1 MRPPHTLTPAP
12 RRWHL
17 AGSAAVAA
25 LLALGAHGAAL
36 AQAWPDKPLKVVVGF
51 PPGGAADQI
60 ARLVST
66 PLAAALGQPVV
77 VENRAGAGGNIGA
90 DLVAKA
96 PGAQEMLGLGLTAA
110 MVRYAAR
117 SEWAVTVEDML
128 ARRWRVLFLDA
139 RLAAQM
145 APRVAELLEQETGID
160 PALPAFLALCQQ
172 YQLSPSDLAG
182 T

>member
-1 MRPPHTLTPAP
+1 MVP
-12 RRWHL
+12 R
-17 AGSAAVAA
+17 S
-25 LLALGAHGAAL
+25 AL
-36 AQAWPDKPLKVVVGF
+36 AQNWPGRGLP
-51 PPGGAADQI
+51 A
-60 ARLVST
+60 ST
-66 PLAAALGQPVV
+66 IVEIPV
-77 VENRAGAGGNIGA
+77 AGAGAAWTVGA
-90 DLVAKA
+90 MPPVSARA
-96 PGAQEMLGLGLTAA
+96 MMTAA